1 MPEFFTRYGK
11 KVAVQLEFDFSQGLT
26 EQHHKDDCDLNIIVK
41 NYVRTGQLPTNQ
53 SGPGVFGDFSGAPED
68 YAEAVRM
75 LDEAR
80 TAFAALP
87 SNVRKRFNND
97 PQQLFAFLDNPDN
110 RAEAE
115 KLGLVATV
123 TDDAPETRNNDS
135 NEKRVP
141 GAASAPGATGEPS
154 GEASNQ

>member
-1 MPEFFTRYGK
+1 MSKFYTRYGK
-11 KVAVQLEFDFSQGLT
+11 KVAVQLEFDFSLGLT
-26 EQHHKDDCDLNIIVK
+26 EQHHKDDCDLNVIVK

-53 SGPGVFGDFSGAPED
+53 SGPGVFGDFSGSPED

-80 TAFAALP
+80 AAFAALP
-87 SNVRKRFNND
+87 ANVRKRFNND
-97 PQQLFAFLDNPDN
+97 PQQLLAFLDNPDN

-123 TDDAPETRNNDS
+123 PGAPEARNDDQND
-135 NEKRVP
+135 ERVP
-141 GAASAPGATGEPS
+141 GATAPGATAEAS
-154 GEASNQ
+154 GEAKQQ